1 MFSFT
6 GAGSPQLGKRFPN
19 NRPNVP
25 VILPKLDIYSKKKL
39 WEDFIVA
46 PISYEVAQNRS
57 RAFYQCQKLAKIQA
71 SDEEYSEEY
80 SEEELGL
87 DLFGGGIVRDSDPIC
102 LIILAY
108 I

>member
-6 GAGSPQLGKRFPN
+6 GAGSPQLE
-19 NRPNVP
+19 
-25 VILPKLDIYSKKKL
+25 LDIYSKKKL

-46 PISYEVAQNRS
+46 PISYEVAQFAIKDVITQMGAKNRS

-87 DLFGGGIVRDSDPIC
+87 DLFGGGIVRG
-102 LIILAY
+102 
-108 I
+108 